1 MVSLLR
7 LSLIAQTPNFSNT
20 DTPTSILAAVIALG
34 TLIVVGLM
42 VALRTIW
49 KQYQKAESENAELR
63 VFMRDQM
70 VPLLT
75 RVNDVVVKILE
86 ERAWD
91 ERLQH
96 RRQTK
101 S

>member
-1 MVSLLR
+1 MLPYTVF
-7 LSLIAQTPNFSNT
+7 AQSFDPNP

-34 TLIVVGLM
+34 TLIILGLL
-42 VALRTIW
+42 VALRVVW
-49 KQYQKAESENAELR
+49 KQYQKAEAENGEIRL
-63 VFMRDQM
+63 FMRDHM

-96 RRQTK
+96 RRQK

>member
-1 MVSLLR
+1 MLHLL
-7 LSLIAQTPNFSNT
+7 AQTPNLNPA
-20 DTPTSILAAVIALG
+20 DTPTSILAAVIGLG
-34 TLIVVGLM
+34 TLIVGGLL
-42 VALRTIW
+42 VALRVVW
-49 KQYQKAESENAELR
+49 RAYQKSESENGELR
-63 VFMRDQM
+63 TFMRDQM

-75 RVNDVVVKILE
+75 RVNDVVVRILE

-96 RRQTK
+96 RREK

>member
-1 MVSLLR
+1 MTGFSLAQ
-7 LSLIAQTPNFSNT
+7 SLNANP

-34 TLIVVGLM
+34 TLIVLGLLY
-42 VALRTIW
+42 ALRVLW
-49 KQYQKAESENAELR
+49 KQYQKAEAENGELR

-96 RRQTK
+96 RRTK

>member
-1 MVSLLR
+1 M
-7 LSLIAQTPNFSNT
+7 LIAQALNT
-20 DTPTSILAAVIALG
+20 NPDTPTSILAAVVFLG
-34 TLIVVGLM
+34 TLIVTGLL
-42 VALRTIW
+42 VALRVVW
-49 KQYQKAESENAELR
+49 RAYQKSEAENGELR
-63 VFMRDQM
+63 VFMREQM

-96 RRQTK
+96 RRAK